1 MGVFTR
7 EQVLVKFLQDEF
19 SYEAAQQG
27 ILYFMFDDNIRRGE
41 YEGNMYILKKLHPLA
56 YVIYQEWIMPKDGL
70 IDISQ
75 CHAYTR
81 AELLSAMAKA
91 TGKSEEALQ
100 AIGELWRDWDK

>member
-27 ILYFMFDDNIRRGE
+27 ILYFMFDENIRRGE
-41 YEGNMYILKKLHPLA
+41 YEGNMYILKKLDSYT
-56 YVIYQEWIMPKDGL
+56 YVIYAELTFVKEGRTEIA
-70 IDISQ
+70 S

-91 TGKSEEALQ
+91 TGKSEEELQ
-100 AIGELWRDWDK
+100 AMGERWCNWE